1 MNLPDNPWV
10 TLELGGIWCMLCVFM
25 VLSAGSIGKE
35 QRKHALD
42 VPVFE
47 FAHVPYVATR
57 NPIVRNLFD
66 SRVIEVVP
74 AEWER
79 RGGIDEVLK
88 GIVGVVL
95 MLQ

>member
-1 MNLPDNPWV
+1 M
-10 TLELGGIWCMLCVFM
+10 
-25 VLSAGSIGKE
+25 
-35 QRKHALD
+35 
-42 VPVFE
+42 
-47 FAHVPYVATR
+47 ATR

-95 MLQ
+95 RLQ